1 MVESK
6 LLIGVVC
13 QQQGDEKYVNAF
25 FLDALHQYGYPALWL
40 IVFVAAAGA
49 PISGN
54 LLLFAAGAFAAFG
67 DFNIVILFF
76 VGVSAAVLGDNL
88 GYTIGWRFGN
98 PIFVWLE
105 RQKRFRFFSSQAF
118 ARGRTYFRRRAGWA
132 VFVTRFLIVVLGG
145 PINLLA
151 GAERYAYARF
161 LFWDI
166 SGQILGAVIPLGL
179 GYIFAESWS
188 EVESIF
194 GAFSS
199 LVLASLVTIVIVVTL
214 IRRVRARKRSQ
225 EAEDIQEDEG
235 TQDQEQEKIHET
247 ETVEIAEHE
256 VLQQVLS
263 STEHNTGPLSVSD

>member
-1 MVESK
+1 M
-6 LLIGVVC
+6 
-13 QQQGDEKYVNAF
+13 NAF

-88 GYTIGWRFGN
+88 GYAIGWRFGN

-105 RQKRFRFFSSQAF
+105 RQKRLHFFSAKTF
-118 ARGRTYFRRRAGWA
+118 VRGRAYFRRRAGWA

-166 SGQILGAVIPLGL
+166 SGQILGAIIPLGL

-188 EVESIF
+188 EVEGIF

-199 LVLASLVTIVIVVTL
+199 LVLASLVTIAIAVML
-214 IRRVRARKRSQ
+214 IRKARAGKLLQ
-225 EAEDIQEDEG
+225 DDEEAHEDEE
-235 TQDQEQEKIHET
+235 TPNQKQEQIHEPAP
-247 ETVEIAEHE
+247 VEVIEHE
-256 VLQQVLS
+256 VLQQLLS
-263 STEHNTGPLSVSD
+263 SAEHDTGPLHVSD

>member
-1 MVESK
+1 M
-6 LLIGVVC
+6 
-13 QQQGDEKYVNAF
+13 NAF

-67 DFNIVILFF
+67 DFNIAILFF

-88 GYTIGWRFGN
+88 GYAIGWRFGN

-105 RQKRFRFFSSQAF
+105 RQKRFRFFSTQAF
-118 ARGRTYFRRRAGWA
+118 VRGRAYFRRRAGWA
-132 VFVTRFLIVVLGG
+132 IFVTRFLIVVLGG

-161 LFWDI
+161 LLWDI

-188 EVESIF
+188 EVEDIF

-199 LVLASLVTIVIVVTL
+199 LVLASLVTIAIVVML
-214 IRRVRARKRSQ
+214 VRKARTGKLLH
-225 EAEDIQEDEG
+225 EDEE
-235 TQDQEQEKIHET
+235 TCEDEKAHEDEQETQEQEQETQEQEQEQIPET
-247 ETVEIAEHE
+247 EVRAGK
-256 VLQQVLS
+256 
-263 STEHNTGPLSVSD
+263 TE